1 MDREEKI
8 NYWLTSADN
17 DWVVANHLLEK
28 RDYPY
33 ALFFGHLTLEK
44 ILKAIIIKI
53 TNESPP
59 LTHRLGFLAEKAG
72 LSVSPEQLELLEIV
86 TDFNLEARYPD
97 ERFSFFQRCTA
108 TFTKDFMSKIEELRK
123 WLLLQIKL

>member
-1 MDREEKI
+1 
-8 NYWLTSADN
+8 
-17 DWVVANHLLEK
+17 
-28 RDYPY
+28 
-33 ALFFGHLTLEK
+33 
-44 ILKAIIIKI
+44 
-53 TNESPP
+53 
-59 LTHRLGFLAEKAG
+59 LGFLAEKAG